1 MEVQNTEKKKGNWRD
16 FLRLIQDTNPPKGIL
31 IFALVMSLF
40 STGASLFI
48 PMLTKGL
55 VDNFSIS
62 SISTMQIVG
71 LVAFFVS
78 SNVLRALEIE
88 VSPFVTFLISDILGF
103 LFVVL
108 ISMLIGILMRP
119 KREAMVWS
127 IIEPI
132 QRITKGD
139 FSVKIRNEEQYDG
152 EIGVLVKSINE
163 MADELNTME
172 RMRQEFVSNVSHEIQ
187 SPLTS
192 IKGFALALQ
201 DDYLTDEKRK
211 HYLTIIET
219 ETTRLSKLSH
229 NLLKL
234 TLLESEE
241 HVPERVTYRLDQQ
254 LKQIVLNCEPL
265 WSEKGIE
272 LKLSL
277 EKMYITADEESMS
290 QVWINLLN
298 NSIKFTPNGGTITIQ
313 LMRNGEQAEV
323 RIRDTGIGISE
334 EQRGHIFE
342 RFYKADS
349 SRNRAFGGSGLGLA
363 IVKKV
368 IDLHQGEIQVESV
381 LGDGTEFIISI
392 PDSKLIN

>member
-1 MEVQNTEKKKGNWRD
+1 
-16 FLRLIQDTNPPKGIL
+16 
-31 IFALVMSLF
+31 MSRRKF
-40 STGASLFI
+40 WKITGS
-48 PMLTKGL
+48 
-55 VDNFSIS
+55 
-62 SISTMQIVG
+62 IVG
-71 LVAFFVS
+71 VFFTLIVMWLIAFYVS
-78 SNVLRALEIE
+78 SNVLRALKIE
-88 VSPFVTFLISDILGF
+88 VSSFVTFLISDILGLLF
-103 LFVVL
+103 LVL
-108 ISMLIGILMRP
+108 ISMLIGLLMRP

-132 QRITKGD
+132 QKITKGD

-163 MADELNTME
+163 MAGELNVME
-172 RMRQEFVSNVSHEIQ
+172 RTRQEFVSNVSHEIQ

-192 IKGFALALQ
+192 IKGFARALQ
-201 DDYLTDEKRK
+201 DDHLSDEKRK

-241 HVPERVTYRLDQQ
+241 YVPERVTYRLDQQ
-254 LKQIVLNCEPL
+254 LKQVVLNCEPL
-265 WSEKGIE
+265 WSEKEIE
-272 LKLSL
+272 LELSL

-290 QVWINLLN
+290 QVWINLLH
-298 NSIKFTPNGGTITIQ
+298 NSIKFTPNGGAITIKLIQ
-313 LMRNGEQAEV
+313 NDKQAEV
-323 RIRDTGIGISE
+323 HIRDTGIGISA
-334 EQRGHIFE
+334 EQREHIFE

-349 SRNRAFGGSGLGLA
+349 SRNRTFGGSGLGLA

-381 LGDGTEFIISI
+381 VGNGTEFIISI
-392 PDSKLIN
+392 PDSKFIN